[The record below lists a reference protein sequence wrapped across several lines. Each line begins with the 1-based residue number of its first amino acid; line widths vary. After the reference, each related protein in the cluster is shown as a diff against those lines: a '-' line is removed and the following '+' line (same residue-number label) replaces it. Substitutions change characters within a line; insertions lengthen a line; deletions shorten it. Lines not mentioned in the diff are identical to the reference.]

1 MKATDSENFCLQWN
15 DFVKNVTSSVSES
28 RTTVEFT
35 DVTLACGD
43 GQKIKGHKLIL
54 ASGSLTFKDLL
65 KENPNPNVLIF
76 MRGVKSS
83 LLKLIVDFI
92 YFGEISVHQ
101 DNLNEF
107 LALAEDLQL
116 RGLTQSEVEPKTLD
130 NNEEKERIMN
140 PRNKSAKYKEKQEN
154 TTFDMNTG
162 TKEEGAL
169 SLIKEAKNT
178 RSGKSGVSFRDSTGA
193 IETQICELM
202 RKVEGGNKGWMCLP
216 CGKIDQKIN
225 IKKHIEGH
233 HIEKVEHYCNF
244 CGQSFSL
251 RSALQMHVSR
261 KHRDLALST
270 EYEL

>member
-92 YFGEISVHQ
+92 YFGELGVHQ
-101 DNLNEF
+101 DNPNEF
-107 LALAEDLQL
+107 LVLAEDLQL
-116 RGLTQSEVEPKTLD
+116 RLSPKPWT
-130 NNEEKERIMN
+130 IM
-140 PRNKSAKYKEKQEN
+140 RRK
-154 TTFDMNTG
+154 
-162 TKEEGAL
+162 
-169 SLIKEAKNT
+169 
-178 RSGKSGVSFRDSTGA
+178 R
-193 IETQICELM
+193 EL
-202 RKVEGGNKGWMCLP
+202 
-216 CGKIDQKIN
+216 
-225 IKKHIEGH
+225 
-233 HIEKVEHYCNF
+233 
-244 CGQSFSL
+244 
-251 RSALQMHVSR
+251 
-261 KHRDLALST
+261 
-270 EYEL
+270 

>member
-202 RKVEGGNKGWMCLP
+202 RKVEGSNKGWMCLP